1 MTYRARRIRPGL
13 YAYRQHVIERLE
25 VPEGQRPPWTITQEG
40 ENAPCD
46 TASSLREAKAMI
58 DQTKATQ

>member
-1 MTYRARRIRPGL
+1 MTYRARRVRNGL
-13 YAYRQHVIERLE
+13 YAYRQHVIERLDA
-25 VPEGQRPPWTITQEG
+25 PEGQRPAWTITQED

-58 DQTKATQ
+58 DQRKATQ